1 MMVLL
6 ITHVNVMLSESYRGE
21 NMIDL
26 TVSMEELKE
35 LEAKYIN
42 LVKGQ
47 SLGDNIIG
55 EMGYSENLEEIREE
69 IAIREERKG
78 KCPDVY
84 GMSEEEKRIRIT
96 ALRKLVREMHLKEY
110 HQERKIESLENYIDT
125 VEPDKKETKDKIHE
139 IMRQIK
145 DDDITKDEIL
155 DKLQDVV
162 FTI

>member
-1 MMVLL
+1 
-6 ITHVNVMLSESYRGE
+6 ML
-21 NMIDL
+21 DL

-35 LEAKYIN
+35 LEAKYAS

-47 SLGDNIIG
+47 SIGDNIVG
-55 EMGYSENLEEIREE
+55 EMGYGKDLNEIREE

-84 GMSEEEKRIRIT
+84 GMSEDEKRTRIT
-96 ALRKLVREMHLKEY
+96 ALRKLVKEMHLKESR
-110 HQERKIESLENYIDT
+110 QERKIESLEHYVDT
-125 VEPDKKETKDKIHE
+125 IEPDKKETKDKIHE

-145 DDDITKDEIL
+145 DDDITSEELL
-155 DKLQDVV
+155 DKLQDLV

>member
-1 MMVLL
+1 MVLL

>member
-1 MMVLL
+1 
-6 ITHVNVMLSESYRGE
+6 ML
-21 NMIDL
+21 DL

-35 LEAKYIN
+35 LEAKYAS

-47 SLGDNIIG
+47 SMGDNIIG
-55 EMGYSENLEEIREE
+55 EMGYGEDLKEIREE
-69 IAIREERKG
+69 MAIREERKG

-96 ALRKLVREMHLKEY
+96 ALRKLVKEMHLKESR
-110 HQERKIESLENYIDT
+110 QERKIESLENYIET
-125 VEPDKKETKDKIHE
+125 IEPDKKETKDKIHE

-145 DDDITKDEIL
+145 DDAITKDELL
-155 DKLQDVV
+155 DKLQDLV

>member
-1 MMVLL
+1 
-6 ITHVNVMLSESYRGE
+6 
-21 NMIDL
+21 MIDL
-26 TVSMEELKE
+26 MVSTEELKE

-47 SLGDNIIG
+47 SLGDNIVG
-55 EMGYSENLEEIREE
+55 EMGYSEDLEEIRVEL
-69 IAIREERKG
+69 AIREERMG

-96 ALRKLVREMHLKEY
+96 ALRKLVREMHLKESR
-110 HQERKIESLENYIDT
+110 QERKIESLEHYVDT
-125 VEPDKKETKDKIHE
+125 IEPDKKETKDKIRE

-145 DDDITKDEIL
+145 DDDITKDELL

>member
-1 MMVLL
+1 MV
-6 ITHVNVMLSESYRGE
+6 
-21 NMIDL
+21 DL
-26 TVSMEELKE
+26 TVSTEELKE
-35 LEAKYIN
+35 LEAKYKR

-96 ALRKLVREMHLKEY
+96 ALRKLVREMRLKEY
-110 HQERKIESLENYIDT
+110 HQERKIESLENYIET
-125 VEPDKKETKDKIHE
+125 IEPDKKETKDKIYN
-139 IMRQIK
+139 IMQQIK
-145 DDDITKDEIL
+145 DDAITKDELL
-155 DKLQDVV
+155 DKLQDLV

>member
-1 MMVLL
+1 
-6 ITHVNVMLSESYRGE
+6 
-21 NMIDL
+21 MIDL

>member
-1 MMVLL
+1 MV
-6 ITHVNVMLSESYRGE
+6 
-21 NMIDL
+21 DL
-26 TVSMEELKE
+26 TVSTEELKE
-35 LEAKYIN
+35 LEAKYKR

-110 HQERKIESLENYIDT
+110 HQERKIESLENYIET
-125 VEPDKKETKDKIHE
+125 IEPDKKETKDKIYN
-139 IMRQIK
+139 IMQQIK
-145 DDDITKDEIL
+145 DDAITKDELL
-155 DKLQDVV
+155 DKLQDLV

>member
-1 MMVLL
+1 
-6 ITHVNVMLSESYRGE
+6 ML
-21 NMIDL
+21 DL

-35 LEAKYIN
+35 LEAKYKR

-78 KCPDVY
+78 TCPDVY
-84 GMSEEEKRIRIT
+84 EMSAEEKRTRIT

-110 HQERKIESLENYIDT
+110 HQERKIESLKHYVETI
-125 VEPDKKETKDKIHE
+125 EPDKKETKDKIHE

-145 DDDITKDEIL
+145 DDAITKDELL
-155 DKLQDVV
+155 DKLQDLV

>member
-1 MMVLL
+1 
-6 ITHVNVMLSESYRGE
+6 
-21 NMIDL
+21 MIDL
-26 TVSMEELKE
+26 MVSTEELKE

-47 SLGDNIIG
+47 SLGDNIVG
-55 EMGYSENLEEIREE
+55 EMGYGEDLKEIREE
-69 IAIREERKG
+69 MAIREERKG

-96 ALRKLVREMHLKEY
+96 ALRKLVKEMHLKESR
-110 HQERKIESLENYIDT
+110 QERKIESLENYIET
-125 VEPDKKETKDKIHE
+125 IEPDKKETKDKIHE

-145 DDDITKDEIL
+145 DDAITKDELL
-155 DKLQDVV
+155 DKLQDLV

>member
-1 MMVLL
+1 
-6 ITHVNVMLSESYRGE
+6 
-21 NMIDL
+21 MIDL

-35 LEAKYIN
+35 LEAKYAS
-42 LVKGQ
+42 LVRGQ
-47 SLGDNIIG
+47 SIGDNIVG
-55 EMGYSENLEEIREE
+55 EMGYGEDLEEIREE

-84 GMSEEEKRIRIT
+84 GMSEDEKRTRIT
-96 ALRKLVREMHLKEY
+96 ALRKLVREMYLKEY
-110 HQERKIESLENYIDT
+110 HQERKIESLKHYVETI
-125 VEPDKKETKDKIHE
+125 EPDKKETKDKIRE